1 MICMAMCVCVCARV
15 DVHVRI
21 VCAHCMCECMCVLMC
36 VRMGAC
42 GNEGVCERVRV
53 CVLCVRARARVCMR
67 MCECACARLCLHVCA
82 SYLRILNLEVGSYR
96 ADRASAVR
104 CV

>member
-53 CVLCVRARARVCMR
+53 CVLCVRARARVY
-67 MCECACARLCLHVCA
+67 AYV
-82 SYLRILNLEVGSYR
+82 
-96 ADRASAVR
+96 
-104 CV
+104 